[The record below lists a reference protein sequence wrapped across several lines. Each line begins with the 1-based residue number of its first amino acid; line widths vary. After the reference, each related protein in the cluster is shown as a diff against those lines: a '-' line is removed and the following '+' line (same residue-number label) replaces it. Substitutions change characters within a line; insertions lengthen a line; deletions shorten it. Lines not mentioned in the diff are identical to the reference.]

1 MPSRNDLIWQVLFQF
16 FIAVVLVFASVG
28 FIVGIGLIFSSAR
41 TLRFLQMMNRW
52 VSTRGAFRAM
62 DMPRSTE
69 QFSHRNRRWV
79 GWALIAGGI
88 FSTFGLAAGV
98 DAAAVGA
105 AFAKGDQARLVAIV
119 AATLRWFLI
128 VGSVAGVVVGGMLC
142 FSPDALA
149 TLEKFANQWFTAR
162 RVLRG
167 GDDMILT
174 LDRLVEAHPRLSG
187 GILACTALG
196 AAAYAAAL
204 LFARS

>member
-1 MPSRNDLIWQVLFQF
+1 VPSRNDLIWQVLFQF

-119 AATLRWFLI
+119 AGTLRWFLI

-149 TLEKFANQWFTAR
+149 TIEKYANRWFTAR
-162 RVLRG
+162 RMLQG

-187 GILACTALG
+187 GILACTSLG
-196 AAAYAAAL
+196 ALAYAAAL

>member
-119 AATLRWFLI
+119 AGTLRWFLI

-149 TLEKFANQWFTAR
+149 TLEKYANRWFTAR
-162 RVLRG
+162 RMLQG